1 MFNGVSLLADKIFQL
16 PEACVHGGMTIY
28 IHIPKKQFYPLYT
41 GRCVIVYHVKKIF
54 ECYCSRL
61 FVTKAKQTNL
71 FQFEDVLDKELL
83 EIFICIIDTK
93 LFKTAN

>member
-1 MFNGVSLLADKIFQL
+1 MYTYSKETVL
-16 PEACVHGGMTIY
+16 PI
-28 IHIPKKQFYPLYT
+28 T
-41 GRCVIVYHVKKIF
+41 GRCVIVYYVKKIF

-93 LFKTAN
+93 LFKTAI

>member
-1 MFNGVSLLADKIFQL
+1 M
-16 PEACVHGGMTIY
+16 
-28 IHIPKKQFYPLYT
+28 
-41 GRCVIVYHVKKIF
+41 VIVYYVKKIF